1 MVAESV
7 YQSLVDRLVKK
18 PQVSLALTLFPIQEA
33 VKNNRGIL
41 VGKAVHFSVVADEGI
56 LILADIQNFGW
67 VPRMLEQ
74 MYQIH
79 EIKNSRT
86 LVCKLHGPIFNPVHI
101 YEEPIVP
108 KIVLLFGKRFY
119 AQNNFFARMRRGGF
133 ADIANELEKKSI
145 LFQFVW
151 LDKRYIKE
159 KKLRMGR
166 QFP

>member
-33 VKNNRGIL
+33 VKNNRRIL

-56 LILADIQNFGW
+56 LILADIQNLGRAS
-67 VPRMLEQ
+67 RMLEQ

-86 LVCKLHGPIFNPVHI
+86 LVCKLHGPIFNPIHF
-101 YEEPIVP
+101 YEEPTSLSFRSSASAVSAGVEP
-108 KIVLLFGKRFY
+108 KTISFRKTALSLFGKARRNASRTESVVLLFIVFL
-119 AQNNFFARMRRGGF
+119 FVAR
-133 ADIANELEKKSI
+133 
-145 LFQFVW
+145 
-151 LDKRYIKE
+151 
-159 KKLRMGR
+159 
-166 QFP
+166 